1 MPTLH
6 TKVHNFCSLGTVCY
20 VMSMLYVGTYPVV
33 FGLSST
39 GFSVPIIGNLS
50 VSSKK
55 ETHNNIVGRVEA
67 GSVMVPN
74 RQPFVCMPHF

>member
-1 MPTLH
+1 MTIIPVLLCN
-6 TKVHNFCSLGTVCY
+6 VYVVC
-20 VMSMLYVGTYPVV
+20 TYPVV

-67 GSVMVPN
+67 GGGVLVPN

>member
-1 MPTLH
+1 
-6 TKVHNFCSLGTVCY
+6 
-20 VMSMLYVGTYPVV
+20 MSMLYVGTYPVV

-55 ETHNNIVGRVEA
+55 ETHNNIVGRVEEA
-67 GSVMVPN
+67 GTSVMVPN